1 MTRDEKIYKLAKV
14 ITDRKEALLGIEKLS
29 PDSPEYWGI
38 NRALIFVRD
47 KYGVQCEEDTL
58 DLALKM
64 KKRKPV
70 TFGVLKERTGWD
82 DERLTKALDCI
93 CDCGLGVP
101 LGKPG

>member
-47 KYGVQCEEDTL
+47 KYGVKWSQNCYVY
-58 DLALKM
+58 K
-64 KKRKPV
+64 
-70 TFGVLKERTGWD
+70 
-82 DERLTKALDCI
+82 
-93 CDCGLGVP
+93 
-101 LGKPG
+101 